1 MELKDI
7 PSEDSF
13 QATSEQ
19 HQSVLSIDCL
29 SSHSVEITAPTC
41 RICQISGNSSNK
53 DVGELLVSPCE
64 CRGSLG
70 FVHKFCM
77 EKWLNMRNQD
87 TCELCHFKFVTKRR
101 FKPFHELQFG
111 NVFGVLSGSEKGVL
125 VLGLINF
132 FLLLLEIPFLYY
144 VIKITSSFFN
154 SILHETEEVTDEPRS
169 QVYSLLL
176 VLLLLFT
183 LVLFASSLTFT
194 VFGVKVFRKMLDLS
208 RELVLI
214 IPTRQ
219 SKEKVVEL

>member
-1 MELKDI
+1 M
-7 PSEDSF
+7 
-13 QATSEQ
+13 
-19 HQSVLSIDCL
+19 
-29 SSHSVEITAPTC
+29 
-41 RICQISGNSSNK
+41 
-53 DVGELLVSPCE
+53 
-64 CRGSLG
+64 
-70 FVHKFCM
+70 
-77 EKWLNMRNQD
+77 
-87 TCELCHFKFVTKRR
+87 
-101 FKPFHELQFG
+101 
-111 NVFGVLSGSEKGVL
+111 LSGSEKGVL

-154 SILHETEEVTDEPRS
+154 SILHETEEVTAEPRS

-194 VFGVKVFRKMLDLS
+194 VFGFKVFRKMLDLS

-219 SKEKVVEL
+219 SKEKVVELRQL